1 MLWRFRHTV
10 HATSP
15 PIWTEKPVTPRAA
28 LARLVGVRRN
38 YGRSDTQLI
47 SAPRLR
53 QGVLRHQPN
62 QVCPAE
68 ARLADATQPTLVV
81 MGEQDPDFPD
91 PRAEADWIALTL
103 HAETRP
109 LLPYL
114 CGGLA
119 SSARSGVV
127 GVEPRW
133 GGGAW
138 ARSRVRVRVLC
149 ARAPSLTSVHDRRV
163 GSGVGDMMCDGVIP
177 LGEALRPLGLSGP
190 ST

>member
-62 QVCPAE
+62 QACPAE

-109 LLPYL
+109 LLPFMT
-114 CGGLA
+114 
-119 SSARSGVV
+119 
-127 GVEPRW
+127 
-133 GGGAW
+133 
-138 ARSRVRVRVLC
+138 
-149 ARAPSLTSVHDRRV
+149 ARASRHRCRRTCKAR
-163 GSGVGDMMCDGVIP
+163 GSGDSQGHARGSLGGP
-177 LGEALRPLGLSGP
+177 RYAGEASGRR
-190 ST
+190 